1 MRSTAKL
8 LIFSLA
14 RGLVLS
20 AFFVGIISTTLK
32 PYLFHPDVIITSD
45 LIDFDQALAAAMLMC
60 TFAYLAMLIVPRLI
74 PETKGID
81 ITAIEE

>member
-1 MRSTAKL
+1 MRSTANL

-14 RGLVLS
+14 RGLSLL
-20 AFFVGIISTTLK
+20 AFFVRIISTKLK
-32 PYLFHPDVIITSD
+32 TYLFHLDVIITSD

-60 TFAYLAMLIVPRLI
+60 TFAYLEMLIVPRLI